1 MKKTILKLSLAG
13 AIFAILLSGCASFQ
27 ETYKPLYQVKPLIE
41 EVKE

>member
-1 MKKTILKLSLAG
+1 MKITILKLSLTG
-13 AIFAILLSGCASFQ
+13 AIFAILFLGCASFQ